1 MKRNNF
7 FSPNKNNW
15 DIGWPCSPRHF
26 IIIIL
31 ISVVVIL
38 FASCNEK
45 RKQYEF
51 KKKVLF
57 EKREALH
64 KGTTSYEFAYTDGT
78 SDTVTYG
85 LYATTKPNDTLYYI
99 KQINVVFET
108 WGIADKEIFYK
119 YYNESNL
126 QE

>member
-7 FSPNKNNW
+7 FRLNS
-15 DIGWPCSPRHF
+15 
-26 IIIIL
+26 IIL
-31 ISVVVIL
+31 FIVAIL
-38 FASCNEK
+38 FASCKEPK
-45 RKQYEF
+45 SRYEF

-57 EKREALH
+57 EKREALY

-78 SDTVTYG
+78 SETVTYG

-108 WGIADKEIFYK
+108 WGIADKELFYK